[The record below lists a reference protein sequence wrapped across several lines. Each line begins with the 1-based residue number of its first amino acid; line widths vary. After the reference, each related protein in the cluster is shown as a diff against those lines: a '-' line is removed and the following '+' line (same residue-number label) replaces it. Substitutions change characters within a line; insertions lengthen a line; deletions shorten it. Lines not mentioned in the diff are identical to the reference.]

1 MLAEILEEAQSE
13 NSFLTRHSERFND
26 ETISAMNEAREISE
40 GKVEAKSFHSVE
52 ELMKDLL
59 SDADD

>member
-13 NSFLTRHSERFND
+13 NSFLIRHSERFND